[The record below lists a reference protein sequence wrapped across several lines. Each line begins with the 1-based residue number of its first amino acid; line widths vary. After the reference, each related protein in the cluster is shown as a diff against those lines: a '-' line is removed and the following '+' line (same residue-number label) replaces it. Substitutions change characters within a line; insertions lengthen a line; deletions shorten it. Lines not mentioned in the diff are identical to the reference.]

1 MPVIT
6 GTIPMNAHNEF
17 VAIAN
22 PTSASPTKILTILS
36 VSPTLHVIV
45 STLCVNMCG
54 QYNAYRC
61 RLYRV
66 NFITHVQVL
75 YIFFGTNGWF
85 FYYCLL
91 AVKGDSL
98 VPQKTRPTI
107 HSPETCTQSSRE
119 LFEEFV
125 NSYSDD
131 LYRYGFWLTKDR
143 TIAED
148 LVQDTF
154 MRAWQSIHTLRDVT
168 AGKSWLFTILRRENF
183 RRFRRKSSQLELNV
197 LDDEIPEKFL
207 VDISFLSVINKI
219 ALRQALL
226 DLSEDYSEPLILQ
239 IFGGYSCNEIADIID
254 IQPGAVM
261 TRICRA
267 KQRLRVML
275 APDLKGDH
283 YAK

>member
-1 MPVIT
+1 
-6 GTIPMNAHNEF
+6 
-17 VAIAN
+17 
-22 PTSASPTKILTILS
+22 
-36 VSPTLHVIV
+36 
-45 STLCVNMCG
+45 MCG

-66 NFITHVQVL
+66 NIITHVQVL
-75 YIFFGTNGWF
+75 YIFFGANDWF

-143 TIAED
+143 TIAEV

-254 IQPGAVM
+254 I
-261 TRICRA
+261 
-267 KQRLRVML
+267 
-275 APDLKGDH
+275 
-283 YAK
+283 